1 MQILQTFSIVFSI
14 IICLVLV
21 FLILIQSGKS
31 GGLGIFGGGGSS
43 TPFGVSTVDVVTKLT
58 WWLVGLFFVVAI
70 LTAIAFAE
78 GGPRVEAPTILNP
91 ATPRDANNGNTE
103 KSGSTNGSN
112 TEKSDGSDG
121 DNTKAKND
129 NKNSKSRGGNSNKKI
144 E

>member
-14 IICLVLV
+14 IICLVLI

-78 GGPRVEAPTILNP
+78 GGPRVETQPVLNP
-91 ATPRDANNGNTE
+91 ATPSDANNGNTG
-103 KSGSTNGSN
+103 KPGSN
-112 TEKSDGSDG
+112 TEKSDGADNG
-121 DNTKAKND
+121 NTKAKND
-129 NKNSKSRGGNSNKKI
+129 NENSKSRKDNSNKKT